1 MGIRGQYTRKTDTII
16 AYAPAGKM
24 EAFFAERDKHGGTAY
39 STDLALYMACDMELL
54 GPPLPLD

>member
-1 MGIRGQYTRKTDTII
+1 VGNTPGKLIL

-24 EAFFAERDKHGGTAY
+24 EAFFERDKHGGTAY